1 MKKLILALALVST
14 QRTMAQLPAPD
25 NTGEIRIKF
34 DHNIEFA
41 GFVFFMGTM
50 TADAAAPG
58 AKMNNGILKKDWFR
72 YDLSIV
78 SRYSKYIDDP
88 DLSIAA
94 NYLEKLQAPDIFP
107 LLMSV
112 NNFPNAV
119 LPRGIE
125 KDKIIG
131 FATYNDS
138 TEAANEANAFLSA
151 LNRFYRTISF
161 DEYFNTAGRYYQQ
174 AMKEI
179 RSVLPAPGSI
189 AMMEQFY
196 GKRFAAYTLIPSL
209 TIPSGMAF
217 GVNMKSGHG
226 TSIYN
231 LFGPFAVPD
240 LDADIA
246 LGFDKPQH
254 ILELSIHEFGHS
266 FANPVVN
273 RLPDSLISSK
283 RSLFNPIAGAMD
295 NQGYPDWN
303 SCVTEHFVRAGEVII
318 ARKMGRTKAADE
330 LLKNYIETRK
340 FIYLPKIIAVL
351 EDAGKKGK
359 TYAEAVRMA
368 AEAL

>member
-1 MKKLILALALVST
+1 MKKLILALALISA
-14 QRTMAQLPAPD
+14 RGAEAQLPAPD
-25 NTGEIRIKF
+25 STGEIRIKF
-34 DHNIEFA
+34 QHNIEFA

-50 TADAAAPG
+50 TADAAVPG

-72 YDLSIV
+72 YDLSLA
-78 SRYSKYIDDP
+78 SRYAEYIDDP

-94 NYLEKLQAPDIFP
+94 NYLEKLQAPDIFR

-112 NNFPNAV
+112 GNFPDAV
-119 LPRGIE
+119 LPKGIE
-125 KDKIIG
+125 RDKIIG

-138 TEAANEANAFLSA
+138 TEAANEATAFLSA
-151 LNRFYRTISF
+151 LNRFYKTISF
-161 DEYFNTAGRYYQQ
+161 DKYFSTSGKYYQQ

-179 RSVLPAPGSI
+179 RSALPASGSI

-196 GKRFAAYTLIPSL
+196 GKRFNTYTLMPSL

-217 GVNMKSGHG
+217 GVNIKSGNG
-226 TSIYN
+226 ISIYN

-240 LDADIA
+240 LDTNIA

-266 FANPVVN
+266 FANPVVG

-295 NQGYPDWN
+295 DQGYPDWN

-318 ARKMGRTKAADE
+318 ARKMGRTKASDE
-330 LLKNYIETRK
+330 LLRNYIETRK
-340 FIYLPKIIAVL
+340 FIYLPKIIQVL
-351 EDAGKKGK
+351 EEAVSAGK